1 MIPCV
6 WWVTSPKSSLNLQ
19 SCVLKGYLDC
29 PSLKCDKQL
38 GSTSIYVFQKAENH
52 GLAHKRKKK
61 TEEEK
66 KETAFWRS
74 KKSLQD
80 FCRSLTSHRE
90 DLDVFIS
97 RKFRQSQGPTNLI
110 DIFPVLAWMEGVKMH
125 PSIEKEGITLLWIE
139 KGCSYCYTVAPLGA
153 AGPTVWSFWCHAA
166 IAFKRWG
173 GACGWIMGGFYCFA
187 GQVGGYCRTNP
198 ALLSLC

>member
-1 MIPCV
+1 MC
-6 WWVTSPKSSLNLQ
+6 S
-19 SCVLKGYLDC
+19 KGILTA
-29 PSLKCDKQL
+29 PRWRVISNWGQLLFMFSRKQKTTDWHTR
-38 GSTSIYVFQKAENH
+38 G
-52 GLAHKRKKK
+52 KKK

-74 KKSLQD
+74 KKSLQG

-110 DIFPVLAWMEGVKMH
+110 YIFPVLAWMEGVKMH